1 MSGLDMA
8 ALLRHGDQ
16 TPLSLVHQR
25 ASAEFKLKEQKVIL
39 KLKTKVAGIKIL
51 HYIKQIQHAGTH
63 HKLSIRGEK
72 SGAVSL
78 HLTIL
83 LT

>member
-51 HYIKQIQHAGTH
+51 HYIKQ
-63 HKLSIRGEK
+63 
-72 SGAVSL
+72 
-78 HLTIL
+78 
-83 LT
+83 